1 LTVNDPGRVS
11 PATQV
16 AGASLL
22 RGAAVLCIL
31 VLLLHFVFSIAGP
44 RAEAQSPNSA
54 GVLLQA
60 GIEKEAYGDYKSAID
75 IYQKISSDSSASRDV
90 RARALLRLAGCDE
103 TLGHQAK
110 QIYEQIVREFGDQPA
125 AVQARKWI
133 AQHAQQEPSATPATM
148 TDSRIEW
155 SRLGSMGPADTNG
168 KQAVFSSGDI
178 LYLGDVAGRSKR
190 PILNTKRYSWLPCRD
205 FSLVALDLLTTP
217 IRQHTLGVIKTD
229 GSGYRT
235 LIRDDAKNSIFQ
247 QDQSFAVSCS
257 WDDRNLLLSDFSP
270 KSTLAGQ
277 LWLVSVGDGQRSV
290 LVDVKGWQIRKAMF
304 SPDGRF
310 ATYEV
315 WPKDP
320 ASPHTS
326 RVFIV
331 PVEGGEPHLVYES
344 APWQVGNESLALM
357 DWTADGRSLILRD
370 VQKGKSALYLLPM
383 KDGAASGPASFV
395 RFGNFDDGYTTASG
409 AFVYEDK
416 SASPSNVDVSVASI
430 APDDGLGDWRRVELN
445 TNGASNPWP
454 SFSPDGTQ
462 IAYIAKDAD
471 PARRD
476 VMVGDLATGQER
488 EIYRSLYGSTACQF
502 SARDPKL
509 FCSVE
514 KEKGE
519 TDLLSI
525 AVESG
530 AVETI
535 ATFSGSRFLLSVARD
550 DQAFFF
556 SGNAWLL
563 GVYEPPVIRWDR
575 ATQQET
581 IVEPPSEDRRL
592 LSVSTDG
599 HWVARL
605 LDGVVSIRS
614 INSTEWKA
622 LASDVTV
629 KAPPLVMP
637 DGKWVLYQTD
647 SAGRPAL
654 FRVPIAGGNSER
666 LGDLPNNGSA
676 GSFFFSP
683 DGRQVLAIAEKRVNY
698 GLSVLENF
706 IPAVKKEH
714 EP

>member
-1 LTVNDPGRVS
+1 MNHPGRAS
-11 PATQV
+11 SATRV

-31 VLLLHFVFSIAGP
+31 VLLLEFLLPFAGP
-44 RAEAQSPNSA
+44 RAYAQAPVSG

-60 GIEKEAYGDYKSAID
+60 GIEKEDVDGDLKSAMD
-75 IYQKISSDSSASRDV
+75 IYQRVFADVSASRDV

-103 TLGHQAK
+103 KLGRQAR
-110 QIYEQIVREFGDQPA
+110 QVYEQIVRDFSDQPA
-125 AVQARKWI
+125 AVQARRRL
-133 AQHAQQEPSATPATM
+133 ALLAQQDRPSPPATM
-148 TDSRIEW
+148 SDRRIEW
-155 SRLGSMGPADTNG
+155 SRLGSMGPADTDG
-168 KQAVFSSGDI
+168 ERAVFASGDN
-178 LYLGDVAGRSKR
+178 LFLGDLAGRTKHL
-190 PILNTKRYSWLPCRD
+190 ILDTKRNNWVPCRD
-205 FSLVALDLLTTP
+205 FSMVALNLLTTP
-217 IRQHTLGVIKTD
+217 IRQHTLGVIKSD
-229 GSGYRT
+229 GTGYRT

-247 QDQSFAVSCS
+247 QDQPFAMSCS

-277 LWLVSVGDGQRSV
+277 LWLVSVADGQHSV
-290 LVDVKGWQIRKAMF
+290 LVDMKGWQIRKAVF

-310 ATYEV
+310 AAYEV

-320 ASPHTS
+320 ALPHTS
-326 RVFIV
+326 RVFVV
-331 PVEGGEPHLVYES
+331 PVDGGETHLVYES
-344 APWQVGNESLALM
+344 APWQVGNAFLTLM

-370 VQKGKSALYLLPM
+370 VQKGKSSLYLLPM
-383 KDGAASGPASFV
+383 KDGATSGPASFV
-395 RFGNFDDGYTTASG
+395 RFGNFDDGYTAASG
-409 AFVYEDK
+409 ALVYEDR
-416 SASPSNVDVSVASI
+416 SASPSNVDASVASI
-430 APDDGLGDWRRVELN
+430 TPDHGIGEWRRVELN

-471 PARRD
+471 PTRRD
-476 VMVGDLATGQER
+476 VMVGDLATEQER
-488 EIYRSLYGSTACQF
+488 EIYRSPYGSTACQF

-509 FCSVE
+509 FCTVE
-514 KEKGE
+514 TEKGE

-530 AVETI
+530 AAEKI
-535 ATFSGSRFLLSVARD
+535 ATFAGSRFLLSVARD
-550 DQAFFF
+550 DQSFFF
-556 SGNAWLL
+556 SGSAWLL

-581 IVEPPSEDRRL
+581 TLEPPSDDRRL
-592 LSVSTDG
+592 VSVSADG
-599 HWVARL
+599 HWIARL

-614 INSTEWKA
+614 SNSNDWKA
-622 LASDVTV
+622 LASGVTV

-637 DGKWVLYQTD
+637 DGKWVLYQTVD
-647 SAGRPAL
+647 STGRPGL
-654 FRVPIAGGNSER
+654 FRVPISGGNSER

-683 DGRQVLAIAEKRVNY
+683 DGHQVVAIAEKRVNY

-706 IPAVKKEH
+706 VPPVKKEH
-714 EP
+714 EQ